1 MTLSREARIEAFT
14 ARGWWGTDTLDTLFR
29 AAVARH
35 GEREALVDQPNR
47 SELCDGEA
55 LRLTYAELEQHVGA
69 WTQVLTKHGIGK
81 GDIVVAQLPNIAEF
95 VILYLAVARLG
106 AVISPLPVQ
115 YGAHELRMASRT
127 VSARAYLTVTR
138 LKDQPYGA
146 HAFADGVELGARLFL
161 GRDVP
166 AGGEGL
172 DDELA
177 AALAEGASAP
187 AAEVDANDVY
197 TICWTSGTTGT
208 PKGVPRTYN
217 QWLAIGWA
225 TYDAAE
231 LRDGDVL
238 LNPFPFVNM
247 ASIGGF
253 LFNWLRCS
261 AKMVLHHPLD
271 LPVFLQQ
278 IAAEGTTF
286 TIAPPA
292 LLNMLLKQE
301 QVLAK
306 VDLSKLRAIG
316 SGSAPLSPWMVKG
329 FAENHDVQIINLFGS
344 NEGISLVSGPREI
357 PDPEARAVLFPR
369 FGVGG
374 IDWDNRVAAMVQTRL
389 VDPDTGK
396 TITSPGQVGEL
407 QIAGATIFDGYLGD
421 AAGSTTFTD
430 DGYFHTGD
438 LFEIAD
444 DEDPP
449 RHYRFVGRR
458 KEIILRGGYN
468 ISPDELDSL
477 LAAHPKLT
485 EAATVGYPD
494 DTLGERVCVFAVPKA
509 GETVTLEDITGFLAA
524 QGLAKFKLPE
534 RLELTDV
541 LPRNALGKVV
551 RGELRAKLDD

>member
-1 MTLSREARIEAFT
+1 MTISKQARITDFT
-14 ARGWWGTDTLDTLFR
+14 ARGWWGTDTLDTLFQ
-29 AAVARH
+29 AAIERH

-55 LRLTYAELEQHVGA
+55 LRLSYADLDRHVSA
-69 WTQVLTKHGIGK
+69 WVRVLADRGIGK

-95 VILYLAVARLG
+95 VILYLAIARLG

-127 VSARAYLTVTR
+127 VKARAYLTVTR
-138 LKDQPYGA
+138 LKDQPFGA
-146 HAFADGVELGARLFL
+146 HAFADGVDLGMKLFL
-161 GRDVP
+161 GQEVP
-166 AGGEGL
+166 EGGERL
-172 DDELA
+172 DEELA
-177 AALAEGASAP
+177 AALAKGGQAP
-187 AAEVDANDVY
+187 AVEVDANDIY

-253 LFNWLRCS
+253 LFNWLRCG

-271 LPVFLQQ
+271 LPVFLRQ
-278 IAAEGTTF
+278 IVTEGTTF

-301 QVLAK
+301 EVLAK

-329 FAENHDVQIINLFGS
+329 FAERHDVQIINLFGS

-369 FGVGG
+369 FGVEG
-374 IDWDNRVAAMVQTRL
+374 IDWDNRVAGMVQTRL
-389 VDPDTGK
+389 VDPDTGEI
-396 TITSPGQVGEL
+396 ITTPGRVGEL

-509 GETVTLEDITGFLAA
+509 GETVTLEDITGFLGNH
-524 QGLAKFKLPE
+524 GLAKFKLPE
-534 RLELTDV
+534 RLETTDA

-551 RGELRAKLDD
+551 RGELRARLGP

>member
-1 MTLSREARIEAFT
+1 MTPSREARIQEFT
-14 ARGWWGTDTLDTLFR
+14 GRGWWGTDTLDTLFR
-29 AAVARH
+29 AAVEQH

-55 LRLTYAELEQHVGA
+55 LRLTYAELERHVSA
-69 WTQVLTKHGIGK
+69 WTRVLAKRGIGK

-95 VILYLAVARLG
+95 VILYLAIARQG

-127 VSARAYLTVTR
+127 VTARAYITVTR

-146 HAFADGVELGARLFL
+146 QAFADGVALGARLFL

-166 AGGEGL
+166 EGGEGL
-172 DDELA
+172 DAELA
-177 AALAEGASAP
+177 AALAEGGSAP

-253 LFNWLRCS
+253 LFNWLRCG

-301 QVLAK
+301 VLAK
-306 VDLSKLRAIG
+306 IDLSRLRAIG

-329 FAENHDVQIINLFGS
+329 FAEQHNVHIINLFGS

-369 FGVGG
+369 FGVAG
-374 IDWDNRVAAMVQTRL
+374 IEWDNRVAAMVQTRL
-389 VDPDTGK
+389 VDPDSGEI
-396 TITSPGQVGEL
+396 ITAPGQVGEL

-534 RLELTDV
+534 RLEITDV

-551 RGELRAKLDD
+551 RGELRAQLDG